1 MNHSFALAM
10 SENKSSS
17 VTQVVKK
24 YSSQLL
30 HFIKGKVGSVQDAE
44 DVLQDVWVQL
54 SRLTNVAEL
63 ESVSGWL
70 YFVAKNKITDLY
82 RKKQPDRLE
91 DHAFA
96 TEDGDWQIRE
106 ILLMDD
112 SESPDLKFFKDLFW
126 KTLMDALD
134 ELPENQS
141 LVFIQNELEDKTL
154 QEIADEQNEKL
165 KTIISR
171 KGYAMKHIRK
181 KLQYLYDELNA

>member
-1 MNHSFALAM
+1 MNNSFILAM

-24 YSSQLL
+24 YSNQLL
-30 HFIKGKVGSVQDAE
+30 HFIKGKVSSLQDAE

-54 SRLTNVAEL
+54 SRLANIAEL

-70 YFVAKNKITDLY
+70 YYVAKNKITDLY
-82 RKKQPDRLE
+82 RKRQPERLE
-91 DHAFA
+91 DYAYE
-96 TEDGDWQIRE
+96 TEDGDLQIRE
-106 ILLMDD
+106 ILLMDE
-112 SESPDLKFFKDLFW
+112 SENPEMRLFKDIFW
-126 KTLMDALD
+126 KTLMQALE
-134 ELPENQS
+134 ELPDNQR
-141 LVFIQNELEDKTL
+141 LVFIQNEIEEKTL
-154 QEIADEQNEKL
+154 QEIADEQNENL

>member
-1 MNHSFALAM
+1 MNNSFALVM

-24 YSSQLL
+24 YSNQLL
-30 HFIKGKVGSVQDAE
+30 HFIKGKVSSLQDAE

-54 SRLTNVAEL
+54 SRLTNIAEL

-70 YFVAKNKITDLY
+70 YYVAKNKITDLY

-91 DHAFA
+91 DYTYE

-106 ILLMDD
+106 FLLLDE
-112 SESPDLKFFKDLFW
+112 SENPELRLFKDIFW
-126 KTLMDALD
+126 KALLQALE
-134 ELPENQS
+134 ELPENQR
-141 LVFIQNELEDKTL
+141 LVFIQNEIDEKTL
-154 QEIADEQNEKL
+154 QEIADEQNENL

-181 KLQYLYDELNA
+181 KLQYLYDELNG